1 MINIPRKNNYTTEEV
16 IDLVNKAYIQG
27 SDDVCSAFEHTKK
40 EQIIERVVNSVAI
53 VFELSVDRIKSK
65 SQNRDIIDA
74 KKIIYHL
81 LYPTV
86 GTFEYIARLFHQH
99 HSTVIFHY
107 KSYDYLYINNS
118 DFRKKAQRVQYLL
131 KDE

>member
-1 MINIPRKNNYTTEEV
+1 MINIPRKNNYTREEV
-16 IDLVNKAYIQG
+16 IELVNKAYIQG

-53 VFELSVDRIKSK
+53 VFELSTESIKSK
-65 SQNRDIIDA
+65 NQSRDIIDA
-74 KKIIYHL
+74 KKIIYHN

-86 GTFEYIARLFHQH
+86 GTFEFLGHIFHQH
-99 HSTVIFHY
+99 HATVIFHY